1 MNKLSDDMNPN
12 PHLDMNAPLQSTDPR
27 SAGWLLT
34 AKHYS
39 SPNCSPRPEPTDIRL
54 LVVHGISLPRNQF
67 DTGLVH
73 ALFLG
78 EIPPLQAAGL
88 TDVAE
93 LRVSAH
99 FLIQRNGQLDQFVNI
114 FDQAWHAGASSY
126 LGESQC
132 NRFSIGVELEG
143 SDDQPYT
150 SIQYQVLAGLV
161 TDLEQVLRTHGQP
174 KPLAIVGHQH
184 IAPGR
189 KTDPGPYFNWA
200 SLARLT
206 HRDCGLVP

>member
-1 MNKLSDDMNPN
+1 MNKPTDDITINPN
-12 PHLDMNAPLQSTDPR
+12 AKST
-27 SAGWLLT
+27 GWLPD
-34 AKHYS
+34 AMHYL
-39 SPNCSPRPEPTDIRL
+39 SPHFSPRPEPTDIRL

-78 EIPPLQAAGL
+78 EKPPLQAAGL
-88 TDVAE
+88 ADVAE

-99 FLIQRNGQLDQFVNI
+99 FLIQRSGQLDQFVNI

-150 SIQYQVLAGLV
+150 AIQYNVLADLIA
-161 TDLEQVLRTHGQP
+161 DLEQVLLTHGQP
-174 KPLAIVGHQH
+174 SPLVIVGHQH

-189 KTDPGPYFNWA
+189 KTDPGPYFNWT

-206 HRDCGLVP
+206 QRNLMFD